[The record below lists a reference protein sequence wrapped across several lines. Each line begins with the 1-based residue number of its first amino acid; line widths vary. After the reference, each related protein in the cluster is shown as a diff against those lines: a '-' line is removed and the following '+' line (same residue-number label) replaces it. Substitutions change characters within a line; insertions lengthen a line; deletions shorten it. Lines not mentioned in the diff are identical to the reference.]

1 KNVYGVDRN
10 PHVVLEMNVKVP
22 QCWNGKDPSDYRNFS
37 EPAYGGWYGS
47 NCTGEFNQTFLNLE
61 YFVNYVVELGET
73 TEGWYLSSDVDQTT
87 FGTAKQTGGSTVH
100 GDWWGG
106 WHEETN
112 RMWLDNC
119 VNYANPSGAPSGCG
133 FGYLTDGGPDNTNP
147 GDGPALKI
155 RPQYTGP
162 LKVSAQ
168 TLFEELCPGTTRQYT
183 KPEDAAYCTP
193 AG

>member
-1 KNVYGVDRN
+1 
-10 PHVVLEMNVKVP
+10 
-22 QCWNGKDPSDYRNFS
+22 
-37 EPAYGGWYGS
+37 
-47 NCTGEFNQTFLNLE
+47 CTGEFNQTFLNLE
-61 YFVNYVVELGET
+61 NFVNYVVELGET